1 VPDDVESIISD
12 AWKVVSCPVVMV
24 FILSGYEHCI
34 ANMFYFTIAKAW
46 SLNTVGY
53 LAVMTL
59 GNAVGGMFIPFVRKG
74 FITEKKAVQK

>member
-1 VPDDVESIISD
+1 MYLAIDNYNKNRNIAFII
-12 AWKVVSCPVVMV
+12 APVMI
-24 FILSGYEHCI
+24 FILSGFEHSI

-59 GNAVGGMFIPFVRKG
+59 GNAVGGMLIPFVRKG